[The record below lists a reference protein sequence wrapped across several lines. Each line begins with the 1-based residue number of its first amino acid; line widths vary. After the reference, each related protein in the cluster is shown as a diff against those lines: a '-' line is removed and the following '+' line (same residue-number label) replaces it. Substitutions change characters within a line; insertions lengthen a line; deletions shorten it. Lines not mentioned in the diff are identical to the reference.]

1 MEYSTHG
8 NAGSNRHTPPSPR
21 LQRSRSGAPS
31 LAYEYQRSCSTSSS
45 STSSKPSHSKP
56 CDESNKPSKQD
67 SSKKFSVFQSFKKNV
82 PVHEKKERSAMTHY
96 HLQIPHPAGSS
107 QPTRKARSAAT
118 SPSAW
123 ALSPGRSM
131 PINPLKQLQEVG
143 GRTSSHDHDHDRK
156 QGEKPVMKKT
166 KGNGVGGML
175 QRLFRP
181 MKVSA
186 AETEALH
193 HLRMLHTRHMQWR
206 FVNVRSARA
215 MVSRE
220 MSAQVQEAKFDIWD
234 CDTCTQTN
242 CIWWALE
249 TSVLGLH

>member
-8 NAGSNRHTPPSPR
+8 NAGSNRYTAPSPR

-31 LAYEYQRSCSTSSS
+31 LADEYKRSCSTSST
-45 STSSKPSHSKP
+45 STSSKTSYSKP
-56 CDESNKPSKQD
+56 CDESNKPAKQD
-67 SSKKFSVFQSFKKNV
+67 FSKKFSVFQSFKKSV
-82 PVHEKKERSAMTHY
+82 PVHEKKEGSTMTHY
-96 HLQIPHPAGSS
+96 HLQIPHPASSS

-131 PINPLKQLQEVG
+131 PINPLKQLQEVE
-143 GRTSSHDHDHDRK
+143 GRTSSHDHEHDQK
-156 QGEKPVMKKT
+156 QGEKSIMKKM
-166 KGNGVGGML
+166 KGNAVSGVL
-175 QRLFRP
+175 QRLLRS

-206 FVNVRSARA
+206 FVNAKSARA
-215 MVSRE
+215 MVLRE
-220 MSAQVQEAKFDIWD
+220 MSAQVQEAQFDLSY
-234 CDTCTQTN
+234 CYTCTQTN
-242 CIWWALE
+242 
-249 TSVLGLH
+249 